1 MLFLHARLI
10 DDGMERVD
18 LTRQGVAFVLV
29 DLVLVLVILMLLVF
43 DELCLH
49 WLKLTCRRK
58 EVLKLVY
65 SSGLGV
71 VVVDCGCTGFH
82 WLGLT
87 QAEYENALLW

>member
-1 MLFLHARLI
+1 MLFLI

-18 LTRQGVAFVLV
+18 LTRQEVAFVPV

-43 DELCLH
+43 DELCPH
-49 WLKLTCRRK
+49 WLKLTRRRK

-71 VVVDCGCTGFH
+71 VVV
-82 WLGLT
+82 LMM
-87 QAEYENALLW
+87 LLLLLIVVVLVSIG

>member
-1 MLFLHARLI
+1 MLFLI

-18 LTRQGVAFVLV
+18 LTRQEVAFVPV

-43 DELCLH
+43 DELCPH
-49 WLKLTCRRK
+49 WLKLTRRRK

-71 VVVDCGCTGFH
+71 VVVVV
-82 WLGLT
+82 LMM
-87 QAEYENALLW
+87 LLLLLIVVVLVSIG